1 VSADSVRGPAADT
14 AAALA
19 DTVAPACA
27 RRVSS
32 YPRSPGTACVHPKW
46 NPVADDTLL
55 AIDQG
60 TSSTRAIGFS
70 VTGDVLA
77 VEQQSFEQI
86 YPESGWVEHNAEVIW
101 ATVMSTARRVL
112 QRLAEAQRT
121 AAAIG
126 ISNQRETTI
135 LWDRRSGVPIYNA
148 IVWQDRRTADMC
160 RQLARDQDEAEVS
173 RKTGLRLDP
182 YFSATKI
189 AWILDRVPGAR
200 EAARAGH
207 IAFGT
212 VDSFLIWR
220 LTGGRLHL
228 TDATNASRTALYD
241 IGKGRWDEALCE
253 MFGVPMSV
261 LPEVRDSAGDFGC
274 TDETVL
280 GQSLPIRGVAGDQ
293 QAALVGQACF
303 AAGDVKSTY
312 GTGAFLVLNTARQLV
327 LSKNRLLSTI
337 AYQLNGVATYALEGS
352 ILSAGAAIQW
362 LRDGLGLISQA
373 SDIEALAAS
382 APHSGGVYLVPAFT
396 GLGAPYWDPDARAAI
411 IGLTRASTR
420 NEIARATLD
429 SVAYQTY
436 DLLDAMAA
444 DGLRPEALKVDGGMS
459 QNNLFMQRLA
469 DVLGMAVRRPA
480 NAESTAFGAACLAG
494 LGCGLY
500 RSVEDIA
507 ALSRSETRFE
517 PALGAAER
525 GPQIS
530 GWRNALR
537 RVRST

>member
-1 VSADSVRGPAADT
+1 
-14 AAALA
+14 
-19 DTVAPACA
+19 
-27 RRVSS
+27 
-32 YPRSPGTACVHPKW
+32 
-46 NPVADDTLL
+46 
-55 AIDQG
+55 
-60 TSSTRAIGFS
+60 
-70 VTGDVLA
+70 VTGGVVA

-86 YPESGWVEHNAEVIW
+86 YPGPGWVEHDAEVIW
-101 ATVMSTARRVL
+101 ATVISTSRRVL
-112 QRLAEAQRT
+112 QRLVEAKRT
-121 AAAIG
+121 VAAVG
-126 ISNQRETTI
+126 ITNQRETTI
-135 LWDRRSGVPIYNA
+135 LWDRRSGAPIYNA
-148 IVWQDRRTADMC
+148 IVWQDRRTADRC
-160 RQLARDQDEAEVS
+160 RQLARDHGESELN
-173 RKTGLRLDP
+173 RKTGLRFDP

-189 AWILDRVPGAR
+189 AWILDRVSGAR
-200 EAARAGH
+200 EAAKAGH

-253 MFGVPMSV
+253 LFDVPMSV
-261 LPEVRDSAGDFGC
+261 LPEVRDSAGEFGF
-274 TDETVL
+274 TDQSVL
-280 GQSLPIRGVAGDQ
+280 GQSLPICGVAGDQ

-303 AAGDVKSTY
+303 ASGDVKSTY

-327 LSKNRLLSTI
+327 LSKSRLLSTI
-337 AYQLNGVATYALEGS
+337 AYQLNGVVTYALEGS

-373 SDIEALAAS
+373 SDIEPLAAS
-382 APHSGGVYLVPAFT
+382 APNTGGVYLVPAFT

-429 SVAYQTY
+429 SVAYQTF

-444 DGLRPEALKVDGGMS
+444 DGLRPETLKVDGGMA
-459 QNNLFMQRLA
+459 QNNLFLQRLA

-480 NAESTAFGAACLAG
+480 NSESTAFGAACLAG

-517 PALGAAER
+517 PALGAPER
-525 GPQIS
+525 DMQIS
-530 GWRNALR
+530 GWRNALQ
-537 RVRST
+537 RVRSG

>member
-1 VSADSVRGPAADT
+1 VTDI
-14 AAALA
+14 
-19 DTVAPACA
+19 
-27 RRVSS
+27 
-32 YPRSPGTACVHPKW
+32 
-46 NPVADDTLL
+46 LL

-70 VTGDVLA
+70 TEGEVVA

-86 YPESGWVEHNAEVIW
+86 YPGPGWVEHDAEVIW
-101 ATVMSTARRVL
+101 ATVMSTSRQVVQRLSETKRRV
-112 QRLAEAQRT
+112 
-121 AAAIG
+121 AAIG
-126 ISNQRETTI
+126 ITNQRETTI
-135 LWDRRSGVPIYNA
+135 LWDRRSGTPIYNA
-148 IVWQDRRTADMC
+148 IVWQDRRTADRC
-160 RQLARDQDEAEVS
+160 RELVRDHGEDEVS
-173 RKTGLRLDP
+173 RKTGLRIDP

-200 EAARAGH
+200 AAAEAGH

-220 LTGGRLHL
+220 LSGGRLHL

-241 IGKGRWDEALCE
+241 IGKGCWDEALCG
-253 MFGVPMSV
+253 MFTVPMSV
-261 LPEVRDSAGDFGC
+261 LPEVRDSAGEFGV
-274 TDETVL
+274 TDKAIL
-280 GQSLPIRGVAGDQ
+280 GQALPICGVAGDQ

-312 GTGAFLVLNTARQLV
+312 GTGAFLVLNTAQQLV
-327 LSKNRLLSTI
+327 PSKNRLLSTI
-337 AYQLNGVATYALEGS
+337 AYRLNGVVTYALEGS

-382 APHSGGVYLVPAFT
+382 VPHSGGVYLVPAFT
-396 GLGAPYWDPDARAAI
+396 GLGAPYWDSDARAAI
-411 IGLTRASTR
+411 IGLTRATSR
-420 NEIARATLD
+420 AEIARATLD

-444 DGLRPEALKVDGGMS
+444 DGLRPGTLKVDGGMS
-459 QNNLFMQRLA
+459 QNNLFLQRLA
-469 DVLGMAVRRPA
+469 DVLGMGIRRPA
-480 NAESTAFGAACLAG
+480 NSESTAFGAACLAG
-494 LGCGLY
+494 LGCGMY
-500 RSVEDIA
+500 RSLQDIA

-517 PALGAAER
+517 PTLATPER
-525 GPQIS
+525 EMQIA
-530 GWRNALR
+530 GWRRALQ